1 MQHSDIAVGRPVA
14 AFIVADYKTGNHI
27 EVKRFAVVESSEIM
41 GLSVSIDSK
50 RSKHIKWIPLLLYSL
65 RTTALC
71 LRFIVNRVA
80 SMVDMNGHSRKIYDT
95 MKRMGAV
102 TEEKLKTADDITKA
116 TSLGKGVVSS
126 SLQDLLRNGYIK
138 RIKRQ
143 KSAGYYILK

>member
-1 MQHSDIAVGRPVA
+1 
-14 AFIVADYKTGNHI
+14 
-27 EVKRFAVVESSEIM
+27 
-41 GLSVSIDSK
+41 
-50 RSKHIKWIPLLLYSL
+50 
-65 RTTALC
+65 
-71 LRFIVNRVA
+71 
-80 SMVDMNGHSRKIYDT
+80 MVDMNGHSRKIYDT